1 MHFYDSM
8 QNTSAEYDC
17 NSQLLIDDDPSE
29 IALTKIIGLQVFLI
43 NPYGKDSKLNELDY
57 EDSTFF

>member
-43 NPYGKDSKLNELDY
+43 NPYGKDSK
-57 EDSTFF
+57 